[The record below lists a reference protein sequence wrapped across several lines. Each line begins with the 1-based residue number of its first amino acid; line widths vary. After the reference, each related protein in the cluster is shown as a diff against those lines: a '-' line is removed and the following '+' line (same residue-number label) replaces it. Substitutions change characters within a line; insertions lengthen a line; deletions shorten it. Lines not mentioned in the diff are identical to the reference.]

1 MVDFLCFVEYN
12 SRMKNLSKSRKC
24 RSGVY
29 LIFILFIL
37 FIVFFSS
44 QCFADSSAERET
56 RVSSFQYVKKLNS
69 VFDFVQQN
77 YVDEI
82 DPKILYEGALKG
94 MLDALGDPYT
104 LYLDP
109 NAMRDLTDT
118 TAGSFGGVGLSISK
132 ATESTADKPAYV
144 EVASPMEDTPGA
156 KAGIQSGDLIV
167 AIDGLPTPD
176 MTMNDVLAHLRGEI
190 GTSVTVSILRG
201 KNMRFDVPLVRA
213 LIEVPTIKFGMI
225 EGTKIGYARL
235 IQFTPDTPL
244 RLQDALDD
252 FAKNGYI
259 SLIIDLRDNPGGL
272 ITSVVDVA
280 DKFIDAGPIVSTKSR
295 LVFENQQFTA
305 TSEKSTVKKNIPIV
319 VLINRGSA
327 SASEIL
333 SGALKDYHLAYLI
346 GERTYGKGSVQQVI
360 PLSNTDGFKITMARY
375 YTPSDTNIDKIGI
388 PPDFEVKNFET
399 MTPEQE
405 KIYMDLIASNIIT
418 DYVDSKT
425 GIQEPD
431 ISRKASEIA
440 KNYPIDERIIRRLIR
455 VQVQRAQPAVLYDL
469 DYDLQLNAA
478 IKTIKDGKFTDLVK
492 NTKTLRQLQDEVS
505 SQAAE

>member
-1 MVDFLCFVEYN
+1 
-12 SRMKNLSKSRKC
+12 MKNLSKSRKC

-252 FAKNGYI
+252 FAKNGYT

-405 KIYMDLIASNIIT
+405 KVYMDLIASNIIT